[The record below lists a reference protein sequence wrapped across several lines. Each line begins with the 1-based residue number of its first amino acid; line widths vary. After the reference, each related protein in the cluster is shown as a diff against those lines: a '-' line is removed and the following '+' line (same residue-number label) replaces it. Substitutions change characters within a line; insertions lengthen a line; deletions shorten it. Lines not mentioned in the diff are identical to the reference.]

1 MKINVKLDHFDE
13 ELMFKRFNLKV
24 GENQIITPVKVSHA
38 LNPVST
44 INEIY
49 KKFDLTKINRCMT
62 DEKFER
68 AVNADVKKSM
78 VQGINICLVEYN
90 ASEMPNNKQIEA

>member
-24 GENQIITPVKVSHA
+24 GDKQVITPVKVSHA
-38 LNPVST
+38 LNPIST

-49 KKFDLTKINRCMT
+49 KNST
-62 DEKFER
+62 
-68 AVNADVKKSM
+68 
-78 VQGINICLVEYN
+78 
-90 ASEMPNNKQIEA
+90 